1 MQRTGHFYGPDG
13 DFLRRKLMILSKNA
27 VGNLINR
34 YKAVLG
40 KCRLINTFGS
50 LALAAALTLGSTGL
64 AMAADWD
71 GGNLTVGSGG
81 DQTSLA
87 VNSDAVALTGTLTIT
102 DGGTVTVNSPGSI
115 SAGDGAT
122 PSNGKL
128 LVTGGTLNVNGYSD
142 SRDLQITGGTVNI
155 NGTNGNGW
163 RENGLGGYAE
173 TTDENDAAI
182 STGLPTLVSG
192 PNTVVNITSANLFG
206 GAAAD
211 FATAQ
216 LKIADGATVNL
227 MGLSPDE
234 NHTKDFDDAGMLFT
248 GKGAASLDKDSA
260 NLLITGDSTRIN
272 VAQGNHGVFNAGV
285 THITDGATV
294 DVQGG
299 LLLTGFLN
307 TPPSEPGKTVT
318 GAMPGALDGY
328 TRVTDG
334 GSILVG
340 NKGHLFL
347 NKGMTL
353 DVAADGVLDNG
364 GKVNLYAD
372 STLAYS
378 AGGDHKLTG
387 IVANAGTLSVT
398 DAHLDLTGA
407 ELEKFSGTAGAIA
420 VGRVQDATS
429 NQMARAD
436 MTDAQLA
443 GWLEKDGSVTV
454 QGTAAR
460 HARLHLGENA
470 TVDAASITGGSAAVT
485 GKVTLLGEGSIQA
498 QNIKLTGDALAIDST
513 GSQGNRIKANS
524 LALTPDTPDADFTL
538 ASGELFLK
546 GEAGSALGFAGSE
559 GKGLQIADKGILK
572 LGEDANPGGDIN
584 ANVTS
589 EGVVDVAQGKWTLA
603 AGKTLDIQDGS
614 LTVGGGHDGR
624 SAELNIQGD
633 LKSSAEGDVG
643 HDNGV
648 NVMNNGVL
656 SGDAEKFVTYTDDV
670 AAIAAG
676 LEKIHVANGGTLRLD
691 GLESVNTQ
699 QMQSTKTGLLT
710 AGSSG
715 LISYGAAAI
724 EISDADKGT
733 SDGSITGAAAEAT
746 SAVLA
751 GINAE
756 YASTG
761 DAITVGGGFGVDA
774 LVVTGNTGDVAAA
787 INGNLTLLGNGGQLI
802 IAEGDAATNVSI
814 AAGKNLNLGSTGA
827 PSNGGTLNG
836 NVELAG
842 AGSALN
848 VAAADYT
855 VGDITAGAADT
866 GNVNVSAG
874 GGLTAGAIGTA
885 TEAVSS
891 VSADKGAL
899 AATSINAGTVTADNG
914 GTILSTG
921 NITAGGVNVNNGSTV
936 ASAKTLNTSTVLVTD
951 GSIEAK
957 TLTASADVTVANG
970 KLLATGTVTDAS
982 TVAGNLT
989 LTDSEA
995 ALGDMAVTGTAAITG
1010 SNIVAQSLAVDG
1022 AVNVTGGS
1030 LVAESLAVADDA
1042 AFIDGAQVKAD
1053 KLTGASGKTIVVGDA
1068 DDTKG
1073 GTTLTVGSLNLAGG
1087 NLYVDPAWGLASSNV
1102 AVGGFT
1108 GATAA
1113 DVEINGNV
1121 GVGMNS
1127 MAAIGTTNMG
1137 WLAGQV
1143 QEATNGAGLT
1153 ENGVDSALGIYSAQV
1168 LDGAHGIIVD
1178 GTKTTADFTATP
1190 PAANHLDFSGK
1201 SLLVVT
1207 AAAAVTP
1214 DGAISSNTAGGTANI
1229 GDGAKLRITDAK
1241 VGQDY
1246 TVLGTNIDTI
1256 TLGTDGTGWTGSNF
1270 ITDSRMINGSFDA
1283 ATGVLSTGLNSAAN
1297 VYPKLDGDLVKV
1309 LDNAYTADHVGPAH
1323 VDSDVKGVRFLSRA
1337 TSDNFIGNDANLAA
1351 KTIESAARIAVAGA
1365 VPQMT
1370 MAANN
1375 AAGAAIT
1382 QRTSIAQP
1390 DGNGMQSV
1398 SLNKAEGAAKNG
1410 MALWIMPLYQ
1420 NQNAWSMEAGDSYDL
1435 KWHGGL
1441 GGVALGGDYT
1451 FDNALRAGIA
1461 FNIGGGYAE
1470 GEGDLAKT
1478 TNSFSFWG
1486 LGAYA
1491 GWAKENFGLTA
1502 DVNYTSTYNKVK
1514 QELPGAMQMRD
1525 LKSDITAYALSTGL
1539 RAEYKLNTQYV
1550 DIIPHL
1556 GVRYMY
1562 VSTDSYDVKSNGTV
1576 MRGDEMNQNIW
1587 TFPIGVTFSKQVET
1601 GNGWYVKPNLDLGI
1615 IPATGDIEAR
1625 SKIRFTG
1632 TGTKAELD
1640 THTMDYMSYTG
1651 GLGLDFGNDN
1661 LSLGVNYN
1669 IQASEH
1675 STSHGVF
1682 GTVRYEF

>member
-1 MQRTGHFYGPDG
+1 
-13 DFLRRKLMILSKNA
+13 MILSKNA

-50 LALAAALTLGSTGL
+50 LALAAMLTLGSAGL
-64 AMAADWD
+64 AMAAWD
-71 GGNLTVGSGG
+71 GETLTVGAGEA
-81 DQTSLA
+81 QTSLE
-87 VNSDAVALTGTLTIT
+87 VDTVVDLTGTLTIK
-102 DGGTVTVNSPGSI
+102 DGGTVTVNQGGRI
-115 SAGDGAT
+115 SAGDGST
-122 PSNGKL
+122 SNGKL

-192 PNTVVNITSANLFG
+192 PNTVVNVKSANLFG
-206 GAAAD
+206 GAATD

-216 LKIADGATVNL
+216 LEIAGGATVNL
-227 MGLSPDE
+227 NGLSPDE

-248 GKGAASLDKDSA
+248 GKGAAFLDKDSA

-272 VAQGNHGVFNAGV
+272 IAQSNHGVFNAGV

-299 LLLTGFLN
+299 LLLTGYLN
-307 TPPSEPGKTVT
+307 TAPSIPGKTVT
-318 GAMPGALDGY
+318 EAMPGALDGY
-328 TRVTDG
+328 TRVTDR

-347 NKGMTL
+347 NKDMTL

-407 ELEKFSGTAGAIA
+407 ELEKFSGTAGTIA
-420 VGRVQDATS
+420 VKRAQDTTS

-485 GKVTLLGEGSIQA
+485 GNVTLLGEGSIQA

-589 EGVVDVAQGKWTLA
+589 EGVVNVAQGKWTLA
-603 AGKTLDIQDGS
+603 AGKTLDIQGGS
-614 LTVGGGHDGR
+614 LTVGGTLDVTPGGLKTDSGAT
-624 SAELNIQGD
+624 AEITN
-633 LKSSAEGDVG
+633 VG
-643 HDNGV
+643 K
-648 NVMNNGVL
+648 VL
-656 SGDAEKFVTYTDDV
+656 ANKDALGITDDFTDSNLAAKFDV
-670 AAIAAG
+670 AG
-676 LEKIHVANGGTLRLD
+676 GGTLKVDDLGALTLTNLGTLKNNLMTGN
-691 GLESVNTQ
+691 GLFDV
-699 QMQSTKTGLLT
+699 
-710 AGSSG
+710 GS
-715 LISYGAAAI
+715 A
-724 EISDADKGT
+724 T
-733 SDGSITGAAAEAT
+733 ITGID
-746 SAVLA
+746 SAG
-751 GINAE
+751 GIVA
-756 YASTG
+756 YDDVSS
-761 DAITVGGGFGVDA
+761 
-774 LVVTGNTGDVAAA
+774 LGNTTNDTLRNATVTSVAGPLSGAYA
-787 INGNLTLLGNGGQLI
+787 GVELDNTFGTDLVATNTTLQLTGAKGGNIVSDSN
-802 IAEGDAATNVSI
+802 GDAANVSV
-814 AAGKNLNLGSTGA
+814 GA
-827 PSNGGTLNG
+827 TGTLVLGDAGSNNSGTVG
-836 NVELAG
+836 NVAFTS
-842 AGSALN
+842 AGSLLAVGN
-848 VAAADYT
+848 GSGNFI
-855 VGDITAGAADT
+855 VGDITGAGSIITASGAT
-866 GNVNVSAG
+866 
-874 GGLTAGAIGTA
+874 LTAGAIGVSG
-885 TEAVSS
+885 TEVGS
-891 VSADKGAL
+891 VAANNGYLKAD
-899 AATSINAGTVTADNG
+899 SIYAGTVNADNG
-914 GTILSTG
+914 GMIFSTG
-921 NITAGGVNVNNGSTV
+921 DISAASLAATNSDIGAGGDITLSGAASVTDGNLGAGGDISAASLTANNGGSIVAGGDITLTGAANVTSGSIQAENITAKSVDLNNGS
-936 ASAKTLNTSTVLVTD
+936 
-951 GSIEAK
+951 
-957 TLTASADVTVANG
+957 
-970 KLLATGTVTDAS
+970 LA
-982 TVAGNLT
+982 
-989 LTDSEA
+989 
-995 ALGDMAVTGTAAITG
+995 
-1010 SNIVAQSLAVDG
+1010 AQSLTVG
-1022 AVNVTGGS
+1022 ADSSFTN
-1030 LVAESLAVADDA
+1030 
-1042 AFIDGAQVKAD
+1042 GAQVNVGSLDA
-1053 KLTGASGKTIVVGDA
+1053 GGKTIAVGSDT
-1068 DDTKG
+1068 DTKG

-1102 AVGGFT
+1102 AVGSFT
-1108 GATAA
+1108 GPGAT

-1127 MAAIGTTNMG
+1127 MAAIGTTDTG

-1143 QEATNGAGLT
+1143 ADVTNGAGLT

-1168 LDGAHGIIVD
+1168 LNGLNGIQVD
-1178 GTKTTADFTATP
+1178 GTKVSAVGPNQFAPT
-1190 PAANHLDFSGK
+1190 ANHLDFSGQ

-1207 AAAAVTP
+1207 AAAASDP
-1214 DGAISSNTAGGTANI
+1214 AGAISSNTANGTANI

-1241 VGQDY
+1241 VGQTY
-1246 TVLGTNIDTI
+1246 TVLGDNIAADKNGGGVTV
-1256 TLGTDGTGWTGSNF
+1256 TGNGWTGSNF
-1270 ITDSRMINGSFDA
+1270 STDSRMIKGSFDA
-1283 ATGVLSTGLNSAAN
+1283 TSGVLSTGLNSAAN

-1420 NQNAWSMEAGDSYDL
+1420 SQNAWSMEAGDSYDL

>member
-1 MQRTGHFYGPDG
+1 M
-13 DFLRRKLMILSKNA
+13 MLSKNA

-50 LALAAALTLGSTGL
+50 LALAAALALGSAGP

-71 GGNLTVGSGG
+71 GGNLTVGTGG
-81 DQTSLA
+81 DQTSLT
-87 VNSDAVALTGTLTIT
+87 VDSDAVVLTGTLTIT

-155 NGTNGNGW
+155 NGATGNGW

-173 TTDENDAAI
+173 TVDENDATA

-206 GAAAD
+206 GAATD

-216 LKIADGATVNL
+216 LNIADGATINL
-227 MGLSPDE
+227 MGQSPDE
-234 NHTKDFDDAGMLFT
+234 SHTKDFDDAGMLFA
-248 GKGAASLDKDSA
+248 GKGAATLDKDSA
-260 NLLITGDSTRIN
+260 NLLITGDSTGIN

-285 THITDGATV
+285 THITEGARV

-299 LLLTGFLN
+299 LLLTGYLGN
-307 TPPSEPGKTVT
+307 TAGQTVT
-318 GAMPGALDGY
+318 DAMPGAEAGY
-328 TRVTDG
+328 TRVADG
-334 GSILVG
+334 GSVIVG
-340 NKGHLFL
+340 DKGHLFL

-372 STLAYS
+372 SMLAYS

-398 DAHLDLTGA
+398 DARLDLTGA
-407 ELEKFSGTAGAIA
+407 QLDAFSGTAGTIA
-420 VGRVQDATS
+420 VERVLNTDSDT
-429 NQMARAD
+429 MARTD

-443 GWLEKDGSVTV
+443 AWLEEGGSVTV
-454 QGTAAR
+454 KGTDAKK
-460 HARLHLGENA
+460 ARLHLGTDAMIA
-470 TVDAASITGGSAAVT
+470 TDIVTGNTAAVT
-485 GKVTLLGEGSIQA
+485 GKVALLGNGSIQA
-498 QNIKLTGDALAIDST
+498 QNLTLTGDALDIDST
-513 GSQGNRIKANS
+513 GAQGNRIKANS
-524 LALTPDTPDADFTL
+524 LVLTPDTPDTDFTL
-538 ASGELFLK
+538 ASGKLFLK
-546 GEAGSALGFAGSE
+546 GETGSALSFAGSE
-559 GKGLQIADKGILK
+559 GKGLKIADKGVLK
-572 LGEDANPGGDIN
+572 LGEDATPGGDIN

-710 AGSSG
+710 ADSSG

-733 SDGSITGAAAEAT
+733 SDGSIKGSAAEAT

-787 INGNLTLLGNGGQLI
+787 INGNTTLLGNGGQLI
-802 IAEGDAATNVSI
+802 IAEGDAATKVTVDT
-814 AAGKNLNLGSTGA
+814 GKNLNLGSIGA

-848 VAAADYT
+848 AAAADYT
-855 VGDITAGAADT
+855 VGDITAAAADT

-891 VSADKGAL
+891 VSADMGAL
-899 AATSINAGTVTADNG
+899 AATSIDAGTVTADNG

-921 NITAGGVNVNNGSTV
+921 AITAGAGGVNVKNGSTV
-936 ASAKTLNTSTVLVTD
+936 ASAETLNTSTVLVTD
-951 GSIEAK
+951 GSIAAK

-970 KLLATGTVTDAS
+970 KLLATGTDADAS
-982 TVAGNLT
+982 NVTGNLT

-995 ALGDMAVTGTAAITG
+995 ALGDMAVTGNAVINGG
-1010 SNIVAQSLAVDG
+1010 SLVAQSLTLGG
-1022 AVNVTGGS
+1022 AATVTGGS
-1030 LVAESLAVADDA
+1030 LVAESLAVAGDA

-1053 KLTGASGKTIVVGDA
+1053 KLTGASGKTISVGDA

-1073 GTTLTVGSLNLAGG
+1073 GTTLTVGSLDLAGG

-1102 AVGGFT
+1102 AVGSFT
-1108 GATAA
+1108 GATAT

-1127 MAAIGTTNMG
+1127 MAAIGTTDTG

-1143 QEATNGAGLT
+1143 SEATNGVGLT
-1153 ENGVDSALGIYSAQV
+1153 QNGVDSALGIYSAQV

-1178 GTKTTADFTATP
+1178 GTQTTADFTGAGAPT
-1190 PAANHLDFSGK
+1190 ANQLDFSGK

-1309 LDNAYTADHVGPAH
+1309 LDNAYTADQVGPAH

-1337 TSDNFIGNDANLAA
+1337 TSDNFIGSDANLAA

-1398 SLNKAEGAAKNG
+1398 SLNKAEGSAKNG

-1420 NQNAWSMEAGDSYDL
+1420 SQNAWNMEAGNSYDL

-1491 GWAKENFGLTA
+1491 GWAKENF
-1502 DVNYTSTYNKVK
+1502 
-1514 QELPGAMQMRD
+1514 
-1525 LKSDITAYALSTGL
+1525 
-1539 RAEYKLNTQYV
+1539 
-1550 DIIPHL
+1550 
-1556 GVRYMY
+1556 
-1562 VSTDSYDVKSNGTV
+1562 
-1576 MRGDEMNQNIW
+1576 
-1587 TFPIGVTFSKQVET
+1587 
-1601 GNGWYVKPNLDLGI
+1601 
-1615 IPATGDIEAR
+1615 
-1625 SKIRFTG
+1625 
-1632 TGTKAELD
+1632 
-1640 THTMDYMSYTG
+1640 
-1651 GLGLDFGNDN
+1651 
-1661 LSLGVNYN
+1661 
-1669 IQASEH
+1669 
-1675 STSHGVF
+1675 
-1682 GTVRYEF
+1682 

>member
-1 MQRTGHFYGPDG
+1 
-13 DFLRRKLMILSKNA
+13 MILSKNA
-27 VGNLINR
+27 IGNLINR

-50 LALAAALTLGSTGL
+50 LALAAALPLGSTGL

-81 DQTSLA
+81 DQTSLEVNAKA
-87 VNSDAVALTGTLTIT
+87 VVLKGTLTIT

-155 NGTNGNGW
+155 KGTNGKGW

-173 TTDENDAAI
+173 TVDESGDTA

-192 PNTVVNITSANLFG
+192 TNTVVNITSANLFG
-206 GAAAD
+206 GAATE
-211 FATAQ
+211 FETAQ

-248 GKGAASLDKDSA
+248 GKGAAPLNKDSA

-299 LLLTGFLN
+299 LLLTGYLN
-307 TPPSEPGKTVT
+307 TPPSEPGQTVT
-318 GAMPGALDGY
+318 EAMTGALDGY

-353 DVAADGVLDNG
+353 DVAANGVLDNG

-407 ELEKFSGTAGAIA
+407 ELEEFSDTAGTIA
-420 VGRVQDATS
+420 VKRVHDATS

-436 MTDAQLA
+436 MTDAQLD
-443 GWLEKDGSVTV
+443 GWLEKGGSVTV

-524 LALTPDTPDADFTL
+524 LALTPDADFTL

-603 AGKTLDIQDGS
+603 AGKTLDIQGGS
-614 LTVGGGHDGR
+614 LTVGGTLDVTPGGLMTDSGAT
-624 SAELNIQGD
+624 AEITN
-633 LKSSAEGDVG
+633 VG
-643 HDNGV
+643 K
-648 NVMNNGVL
+648 VL
-656 SGDAEKFVTYTDDV
+656 ANKDALGITDDFTDSNLAAKFDV
-670 AAIAAG
+670 AG
-676 LEKIHVANGGTLRLD
+676 GGTLKVDDLGALTLTKLGTLKASLMYGNGLFDVGSASIEGITPTNGTVAYDDVSALGNTTSDSLRNATVTSVTGALSGGFAGVELD
-691 GLESVNTQ
+691 NTFTNDLVATDTALQLTGAKGGNIVSDSNGDAADVSVAGTGTLVLGDAGSKNSGTLGDVSFTGPGSLVAVGNGGGGFTVGNINGGS
-699 QMQSTKTGLLT
+699 STITASGTSLYADNISAGSLT
-710 AGSSG
+710 ATHGS
-715 LISYGAAAI
+715 IGAADI
-724 EISDADKGT
+724 IL
-733 SDGSITGAAAEAT
+733 TGAA
-746 SAVLA
+746 
-751 GINAE
+751 
-756 YASTG
+756 
-761 DAITVGGGFGVDA
+761 
-774 LVVTGNTGDVAAA
+774 
-787 INGNLTLLGNGGQLI
+787 
-802 IAEGDAATNVSI
+802 
-814 AAGKNLNLGSTGA
+814 
-827 PSNGGTLNG
+827 
-836 NVELAG
+836 
-842 AGSALN
+842 
-848 VAAADYT
+848 
-855 VGDITAGAADT
+855 
-866 GNVNVSAG
+866 
-874 GGLTAGAIGTA
+874 
-885 TEAVSS
+885 
-891 VSADKGAL
+891 
-899 AATSINAGTVTADNG
+899 
-914 GTILSTG
+914 
-921 NITAGGVNVNNGSTV
+921 
-936 ASAKTLNTSTVLVTD
+936 
-951 GSIEAK
+951 
-957 TLTASADVTVANG
+957 
-970 KLLATGTVTDAS
+970 
-982 TVAGNLT
+982 
-989 LTDSEA
+989 
-995 ALGDMAVTGTAAITG
+995 
-1010 SNIVAQSLAVDG
+1010 
-1022 AVNVTGGS
+1022 NVTGGS
-1030 LVAESLAVADDA
+1030 LVAQDGITAASLAANNGGSIVAGGDITLTGA
-1042 AFIDGAQVKAD
+1042 ANVTSGSIQAENITANSVDLNNGSLVAQSLTVGADSSFTDGAQVNVGTLK
-1053 KLTGASGKTIVVGDA
+1053 ASGSDIIVGGSL
-1068 DDTKG
+1068 DTKS
-1073 GTTLTVGSLNLAGG
+1073 TSLVAGSLTLNGG
-1087 NLYVDPAWGLASSNV
+1087 SLLIDPDW
-1102 AVGGFT
+1102 
-1108 GATAA
+1108 AA
-1113 DVEINGNV
+1113 DGPSTVTLLTLGAAQIDGNV

-1270 ITDSRMINGSFDA
+1270 STDSRMINGSFNA
-1283 ATGVLSTGLNSAAN
+1283 LTGVLSTGLNSAAN

-1323 VDSDVKGVRFLSRA
+1323 VDSDVKGVRFLSR
-1337 TSDNFIGNDANLAA
+1337 
-1351 KTIESAARIAVAGA
+1351 
-1365 VPQMT
+1365 VP
-1370 MAANN
+1370 
-1375 AAGAAIT
+1375 
-1382 QRTSIAQP
+1382 
-1390 DGNGMQSV
+1390 
-1398 SLNKAEGAAKNG
+1398 
-1410 MALWIMPLYQ
+1410 
-1420 NQNAWSMEAGDSYDL
+1420 
-1435 KWHGGL
+1435 
-1441 GGVALGGDYT
+1441 
-1451 FDNALRAGIA
+1451 
-1461 FNIGGGYAE
+1461 
-1470 GEGDLAKT
+1470 
-1478 TNSFSFWG
+1478 
-1486 LGAYA
+1486 
-1491 GWAKENFGLTA
+1491 
-1502 DVNYTSTYNKVK
+1502 
-1514 QELPGAMQMRD
+1514 
-1525 LKSDITAYALSTGL
+1525 
-1539 RAEYKLNTQYV
+1539 
-1550 DIIPHL
+1550 
-1556 GVRYMY
+1556 
-1562 VSTDSYDVKSNGTV
+1562 
-1576 MRGDEMNQNIW
+1576 
-1587 TFPIGVTFSKQVET
+1587 
-1601 GNGWYVKPNLDLGI
+1601 
-1615 IPATGDIEAR
+1615 PATTSSAMMPIWPP
-1625 SKIRFTG
+1625 KPL
-1632 TGTKAELD
+1632 KAPP
-1640 THTMDYMSYTG
+1640 
-1651 GLGLDFGNDN
+1651 
-1661 LSLGVNYN
+1661 
-1669 IQASEH
+1669 A
-1675 STSHGVF
+1675 
-1682 GTVRYEF
+1682 